1 MKTDSILSL
10 LGFASKAGKLSF
22 GSHATEFAITS
33 KKAKLVLIAQD
44 VSEKSVKEFRFKAEK
59 VQIPVAVLQGTNKE
73 TLSKR
78 VGKNC
83 GVVSVNDQGFAGAIL
98 KNIKEETRYDGEI

>member
-22 GSHATEFAITS
+22 GSHATEFSVSS
-33 KKAKLVLIAQD
+33 KRAKLVLLAEDI
-44 VSEKSVKEFRFKAEK
+44 SEKSVKEFRFKAEK
-59 VQIPVAVLQGTNKE
+59 ANLPVAVLSGISTNA
-73 TLSKR
+73 LSKR

-83 GVVSVNDQGFAGAIL
+83 GIISVNDQGFAGAIL